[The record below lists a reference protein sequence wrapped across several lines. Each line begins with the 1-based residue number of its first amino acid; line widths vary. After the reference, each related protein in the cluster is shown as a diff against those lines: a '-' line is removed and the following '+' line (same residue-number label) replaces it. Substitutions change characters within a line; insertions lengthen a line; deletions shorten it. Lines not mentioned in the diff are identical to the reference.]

1 MRESISFQEQCR
13 HLGFEIKEE
22 EKVYQETESHL
33 YNYVLYRGLKNSL

>member
-22 EKVYQETESHL
+22 EKVIYTIMF
-33 YNYVLYRGLKNSL
+33 LYRGLKNSL